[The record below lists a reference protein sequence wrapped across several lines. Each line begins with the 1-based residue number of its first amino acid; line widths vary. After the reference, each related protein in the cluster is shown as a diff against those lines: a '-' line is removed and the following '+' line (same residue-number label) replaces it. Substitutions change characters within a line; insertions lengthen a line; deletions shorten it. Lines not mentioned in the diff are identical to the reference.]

1 NSGYGVNVASGS
13 TIENFNNSGL
23 IEGGDNHGTV
33 YMQYGTIKTF
43 TNSGTIRNFGNKEP
57 SEHFSISSG
66 MTSYYGTI
74 GTFTNSGLIS
84 GITGLK
90 LSASTINNFTNT
102 GTIESTSDNEFAAGI
117 SISTISGDASIIENL
132 TNSGTIKSNSNG
144 IIAEAGNYINTLIN
158 KDTIE
163 AKLNGISFYD
173 YGDSGGSGNIIKL
186 GKIILEEGSSI
197 KAGNNGI
204 NIDHGTSKAIE
215 ADGIEV
221 KKGVV

>member
-1 NSGYGVNVASGS
+1 
-13 TIENFNNSGL
+13 
-23 IEGGDNHGTV
+23 
-33 YMQYGTIKTF
+33 MQYGTIKTF

-102 GTIESTSDNEFAAGI
+102 GTIESTSGNELAAGI

-132 TNSGTIKSNSNG
+132 TNSGTIKSNSQG
-144 IIAEAGNYINTLIN
+144 ILAEAGNEIKTLTN
-158 KDTIE
+158 QGVIE
-163 AKLNGISFYD
+163 ANLNGISFYATD
-173 YGDSGGSGNIIKL
+173 GYSGEIMKL
-186 GKIILEEGSSI
+186 GKIILENGSSI
-197 KAGNNGI
+197 KARRNGI
-204 NIDHGTSKAIE
+204 NIDGTSKDIE
-215 ADGIEV
+215 ADGI
-221 KKGVV
+221 